1 MSQYLPPIHI
11 NKLFNVSDFN
21 YQYDFISYFIG
32 DSRYVKKD
40 DLKVVVGPT
49 GATGFKGYT
58 GATGYTGYS
67 GATGYTG
74 YSGAT
79 GYTGYTGYSG
89 ATGYTGYTGYSGATG
104 YTGYTGAT
112 GYTGYTGCSG
122 ATGYTGYSGATGYT
136 GYSGA
141 TGYTGCTGSTG
152 ATGYTGMKGSSGIN
166 GANGLNGSNGAN
178 GSNGKDGSNGAQA
191 ADILGSLSLIGSIAN
206 AVASSAVFVSLSTA
220 IATNLALFQ
229 AYVVSNDA
237 ALLIVQLKTQFQS
250 YTLDLSENRNSTIFN
265 SNVKITD
272 GIPLLN
278 GSNEIVNIYVTKP
291 STFKLGIE
299 TQVLK
304 NDGILTQVG
313 TSIFNDNVVLQDYIK
328 NQNTN
333 TQQTIIPN
341 LTIAPTQVGNKIILF
356 NKNNNVNPYICGF
369 GITQDTTLS
378 GTPSYMN
385 YYCNDSGTSSGHRF
399 YTGQKKSLDIN
410 GTSMT
415 HVGSTCV
422 LCADSNLN
430 SGFQFENNKSNE
442 ISLLFKSDIS
452 DSISDTSIV
461 VSNTNHFFTPNSG
474 KMIINSGEVEFHSN
488 RFSQYFNNT
497 FSTNYV
503 NSDQLININKISS
516 TTSNISDVTQIITS
530 NISTFEDDGNH
541 ELKCR
546 TSTHTGTY
554 SRNCILN
561 NTGITHYNDRV
572 NGFVSTNYKT
582 SSLLTN
588 VVDASIV
595 VKNNNSIKENYGTMN
610 LNAGVINIG
619 TNSPDPLSS
628 SSIIIGSSLSNIFIP
643 GNLIFNNTDM
653 KATNLPDYI
662 RQIVRNRI

>member
-11 NKLFNVSDFN
+11 NELFNVADFN
-21 YQYDFISYFIG
+21 YQYDFINYFNG
-32 DSRYVKKD
+32 DKRYVKQNE
-40 DLKVVVGPT
+40 LKVIQ
-49 GATGFKGYT
+49 
-58 GATGYTGYS
+58 
-67 GATGYTG
+67 
-74 YSGAT
+74 GAT
-79 GYTGYTGYSG
+79 GYTGYTGSIG
-89 ATGYTGYTGYSGATG
+89 ATGFTGSTGATGFTGSTGSTGYTGYTGSTGYTGYTGSTGATGYTGSTGAIGYTGSTGATGNTGYTGSTG

-112 GYTGYTGCSG
+112 GYTGLP
-122 ATGYTGYSGATGYT
+122 
-136 GYSGA
+136 
-141 TGYTGCTGSTG
+141 GS
-152 ATGYTGMKGSSGIN
+152 
-166 GANGLNGSNGAN
+166 NGSNGSN
-178 GSNGKDGSNGAQA
+178 GFNGKDGTNGAQA
-191 ADILGSLSLIGSIAN
+191 ADILGSISLIASIAN
-206 AVASSAVFVSLSTA
+206 AVGSSAIFVSLSTA

-272 GIPLLN
+272 GIPLPN
-278 GSNEIVNIYVTKP
+278 GSNEVVDLYVTKP
-291 STFKLGIE
+291 STFKLGIQ
-299 TQVLK
+299 TQILK
-304 NDGILTQVG
+304 NDGNLTQVG
-313 TSIFNDNVVLQDYIK
+313 SSTFNDNVVLQDYVK
-328 NQNTN
+328 NPNTN

-341 LTIAPTQVGNKIILF
+341 LSIAPTQVGNKIILF
-356 NKNNNVNPYICGF
+356 NKNSNVNPYICGF
-369 GITQDTTLS
+369 GITQDLTTS

-385 YYCNDSGTSSGHRF
+385 YYCNDSGTNSGHRF
-399 YTGQKKSLDIN
+399 YTAEKKTLDLN
-410 GTSMT
+410 GVSMT

-452 DSISDTSIV
+452 DSISDSSIV

-474 KMIINSGEVEFHSN
+474 KMIISSGEVEFHSN

-503 NSDQLININKISS
+503 NSNQLININKINS
-516 TTSNISDVTQIITS
+516 TTSNISDVTQLITA
-530 NISTFEDDGNH
+530 NISTFEDDGNY

-554 SRNCILN
+554 TRNCILN
-561 NTGITHYNDRV
+561 NTGITQYNDRV
-572 NGFVSTNYKT
+572 NNFVSTNYKT
-582 SSLLTN
+582 SSVLTN
-588 VVDASIV
+588 IVDASIV
-595 VKNNNSIKENYGTMN
+595 VKNNNSVKENYGIMN
-610 LNAGVINIG
+610 LNAGVINIA
-619 TNSPDPLSS
+619 TNTPDALSS
-628 SSIIIGSSLSNIFIP
+628 SSIILGSSLSNIYIP